1 MLWLTR
7 SVPTMPD
14 AWTSF
19 GESLRSR
26 ACLRNQHRDCPH
38 LNGLGGGINRRRLRP
53 EFGAGLCPC
62 TCHASCPVT
71 ITGRRVTV
79 PMKTWYDSCTCPGA
93 DQARQDVA
101 YALRS
106 IQRAPGFAL
115 TAVLTLGLGWQLWH
129 SIVFHHRM
137 VWACVGVVEKRS
149 YGFDRAKTI
158 IRSNAEM
165 RIERRENVLGNGG
178 TESERI
184 STQQNLVDR
193 TSA

>member
-1 MLWLTR
+1 MA
-7 SVPTMPD
+7 D

-26 ACLRNQHRDCPH
+26 ACLRNQHEDCPH

-93 DQARQDVA
+93 DQARQSLDDAGVNPDFGA
-101 YALRS
+101 RWEESRNHSRARKEAFRAAKARAAGKSRAEVRRLYLAELDARDLQIPADPILDAAIDS
-106 IQRAPGFAL
+106 ITGNPLPAARLLGHQL
-115 TAVLTLGLGWQLWH
+115 TAMGKEIHKL
-129 SIVFHHRM
+129 
-137 VWACVGVVEKRS
+137 
-149 YGFDRAKTI
+149 AK
-158 IRSNAEM
+158 
-165 RIERRENVLGNGG
+165 LF
-178 TESERI
+178 
-184 STQQNLVDR
+184 TQGH
-193 TSA
+193 

>member
-1 MLWLTR
+1 
-7 SVPTMPD
+7 MPD

-93 DQARQDVA
+93 GQARQSLDDAAVNPDFGA
-101 YALRS
+101 RWEESRNRS
-106 IQRAPGFAL
+106 RARKEAFTAAKARAAGKNREEIRRLYLAELHARDLQIPADPILDAAIDSIAGNPLPAGRLLVHQL
-115 TAVLTLGLGWQLWH
+115 TAMGREIRKLTKL
-129 SIVFHHRM
+129 F
-137 VWACVGVVEKRS
+137 
-149 YGFDRAKTI
+149 
-158 IRSNAEM
+158 
-165 RIERRENVLGNGG
+165 
-178 TESERI
+178 
-184 STQQNLVDR
+184 TQGP
-193 TSA
+193 